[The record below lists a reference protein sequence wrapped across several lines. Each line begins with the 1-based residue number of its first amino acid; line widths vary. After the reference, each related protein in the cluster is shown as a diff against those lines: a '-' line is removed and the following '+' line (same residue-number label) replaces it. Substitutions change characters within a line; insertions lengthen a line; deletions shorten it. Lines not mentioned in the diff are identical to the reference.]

1 MYFKRPSFRKGG
13 TIGGGIMA
21 GTDMG
26 SRTGFQTVKPAFVNM
41 GGANPTKPNFVLRGS
56 SYVPRSNLPAVIPT
70 APTGI
75 VSLMSRFPKTSYLGG
90 AVLGTGI
97 GLLTDAYQKS
107 TKTPLAY
114 KKLKEVSSRP
124 YYFDETNI
132 DVGEGL
138 DEIRAADE
146 IGVAPGFFP
155 RGGKDKFFE
164 DRGLD
169 AKTGLPIIKDKYG
182 EEAGFL
188 SNAGPKQV
196 NITEVIEEKET
207 NKNDDQPKEKNI

>member
-1 MYFKRPSFRKGG
+1 
-13 TIGGGIMA
+13 MA

-138 DEIRAADE
+138 DEIGYDE
-146 IGVAPGFFP
+146 DT
-155 RGGKDKFFE
+155 GKTLIVIDSKYFRPTE
-164 DRGLD
+164 VDTLLGDSTKAMLELGWKYKYD
-169 AKTGLPIIKDKYG
+169 IKGIIKEMID
-182 EEAGFL
+182 
-188 SNAGPKQV
+188 
-196 NITEVIEEKET
+196 T
-207 NKNDDQPKEKNI
+207 